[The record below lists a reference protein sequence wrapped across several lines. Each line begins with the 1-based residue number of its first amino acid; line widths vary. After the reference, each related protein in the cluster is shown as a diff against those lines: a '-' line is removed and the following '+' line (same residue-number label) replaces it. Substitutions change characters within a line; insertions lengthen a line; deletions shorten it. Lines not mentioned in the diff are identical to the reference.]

1 MTSQTPRG
9 PRIFRPDDSRLVQP
23 EEIPADQDGVEGAA
37 AADSVAMRE
46 SSSAMLSLMRLR
58 RIGWGTV
65 LLGALGGL
73 VSIGISVWIT
83 NFVAD
88 LFARSGWLGYLAL
101 ILAGIA
107 ALAAFVIILRELL
120 GFFRLGRIASIR
132 LSAQNALDLGDKKQ
146 AEQTA
151 KNLEALFAARSD
163 VRSGV
168 KQMARHRREVL
179 EADELLTLA
188 ERELM
193 RPLDREARRLISASV
208 RRVALITAVSPSAI
222 VDVVFVA
229 MENLGMLRRLATL
242 YGGRPGF
249 LGSLKLARLVLG
261 HIALTGGVA
270 LGEDFIQQLVGH
282 GLTAKLST
290 RLGEGIMNGAFTGR
304 IGISAI
310 DLCRPLPFIEAE
322 RPRLRNFIAELR
334 RVQPGD
340 AKADTGGKGP
350 PNGER

>member
-9 PRIFRPDDSRLVQP
+9 PRIFRPDDSRLLQS
-23 EEIPADQDGVEGAA
+23 EDISADESREDVA
-37 AADSVAMRE
+37 AADPAAEAVT
-46 SSSAMLSLMRLR
+46 SSAMLSLMRLR
-58 RIGWGTV
+58 RIGWGSI
-65 LLGALGGL
+65 LLSALGGL

-101 ILAGIA
+101 ILAAVAAVA
-107 ALAAFVIILRELL
+107 ALIIILRELL

-146 AEQTA
+146 AEHTA
-151 KNLEALFAARSD
+151 KSLEALFSARSD
-163 VRSGV
+163 VKSGV

-193 RPLDREARRLISASV
+193 LPLDLEARRLISTSV

-229 MENLGMLRRLATL
+229 MENLAMLRRLATL

-249 LGSLKLARLVLG
+249 LGSLKLARLVLS

-270 LGEDFIQQLVGH
+270 LGEDVIQQLIGH
-282 GLTAKLST
+282 GLTAKLSA

-334 RVQPGD
+334 RVQPD
-340 AKADTGGKGP
+340 AAKAEGAATVSPSDG
-350 PNGER
+350 R

>member
-1 MTSQTPRG
+1 MMSQAPRG
-9 PRIFRPDDSRLVQP
+9 PRIFRPDDSRLVQTDDTFADDEAG
-23 EEIPADQDGVEGAA
+23 EENADNTRSSPA
-37 AADSVAMRE
+37 
-46 SSSAMLSLMRLR
+46 SSTAILSLTRLR
-58 RIGWGTV
+58 RVGWGTI
-65 LLGALGGL
+65 LLSALGGL
-73 VSIGISVWIT
+73 ISIGISIWIA
-83 NFVAD
+83 NFIAD
-88 LFARSGWLGYLAL
+88 LFSRSGWLGYAAL
-101 ILAGIA
+101 ILAAIAGLA
-107 ALAAFVIILRELL
+107 ALIIIFRELL

-132 LSAQNALDLGDKKQ
+132 LAAQNALDLGDKKQ

-151 KNLEALFAARSD
+151 KSLEALFSARGD

-179 EADELLTLA
+179 EPDELLTLA

-193 RPLDREARRLISASV
+193 QPLDREARRLISASV

-229 MENLGMLRRLATL
+229 MENLAMLRRLAAL

-270 LGEDFIQQLVGH
+270 LGEDVIQQLIGH
-282 GLTAKLST
+282 GLTARLSA

-322 RPRLRNFIAELR
+322 RPRIRNFIAELR
-334 RVQPGD
+334 RVQPD
-340 AKADTGGKGP
+340 ASKAEGAVTASANDGQ
-350 PNGER
+350 

>member
-9 PRIFRPDDSRLVQP
+9 PRIFRPDDSRLLQS
-23 EEIPADQDGVEGAA
+23 EDISADESREDVA
-37 AADSVAMRE
+37 AADPAAE
-46 SSSAMLSLMRLR
+46 AGTSSAMLSLMRLR
-58 RIGWGTV
+58 RIGWGTI
-65 LLGALGGL
+65 LLSAIGGL

-101 ILAGIA
+101 ILAAVA
-107 ALAAFVIILRELL
+107 ALAALIIILRELL

-151 KNLEALFAARSD
+151 KSLEALFSARSD
-163 VRSGV
+163 VKSGV
-168 KQMARHRREVL
+168 RQMVRHRREVL
-179 EADELLTLA
+179 EADEILTLA

-193 RPLDREARRLISASV
+193 QPLDREARRLISASV

-229 MENLGMLRRLATL
+229 MENLAMLRRLATL

-249 LGSLKLARLVLG
+249 LGSLKLARLVLS

-270 LGEDFIQQLVGH
+270 LGEDVIQQLIGH
-282 GLTAKLST
+282 GLTAKLSA

-322 RPRLRNFIAELR
+322 RPRLRNFVAELR
-334 RVQPGD
+334 RVQPD
-340 AKADTGGKGP
+340 AAKVEGAANVSP
-350 PNGER
+350 

>member
-1 MTSQTPRG
+1 MTTQPPRG
-9 PRIFRPDDSRLVQP
+9 PRIFSTDDSRLLQP
-23 EEIPADQDGVEGAA
+23 D
-37 AADSVAMRE
+37 DSVADKGGADIGGDADAE
-46 SSSAMLSLMRLR
+46 PAQSSTMLRLMRLR
-58 RIGWGTV
+58 RIGWGTIFFS
-65 LLGALGGL
+65 ALGGL
-73 VSIGISVWIT
+73 VSLAIGIWVT
-83 NFVAD
+83 NFVTD

-101 ILAGIA
+101 TLAGLA
-107 ALAAFVIILRELL
+107 ALAAFIIILRELL

-132 LSAQNALDLGDKKQ
+132 LSAQKALDLKDKKQ

-151 KNLEALFAARSD
+151 RSLEALFSARTD
-163 VRSGV
+163 LKSGIR
-168 KQMARHRREVL
+168 QMARHRREVL

-193 RPLDREARRLISASV
+193 RPLDREARRLISSSV

-229 MENLGMLRRLATL
+229 MENLAMLRRLATL

-270 LGEDFIQQLVGH
+270 LGEDVIQQLVGH

-290 RLGEGIMNGAFTGR
+290 RLGEGVINGAFTGR

-334 RVQPGD
+334 RAQPESTNSKD
-340 AKADTGGKGP
+340 GGSSP
-350 PNGER
+350 PRAPDL